1 MIYERAKLPRT
12 QLVATDVIKIG
23 TLPSCHVQLSHRRVA
38 KVHAIIEVR
47 SPAVHTG
54 VRTDEQR
61 ALGAKLRRGRVRG
74 VRAETTRIVPGR
86 SHNTWVPRRLVGESH
101 RT

>member
-23 TLPSCHVQLSHRRVA
+23 TLPSCHVQLSDRRVA

-54 VRTDEQR
+54 VRMSSSPGPVKSGGLFRQMKAAPTFC
-61 ALGAKLRRGRVRG
+61 AASAK
-74 VRAETTRIVPGR
+74 PG
-86 SHNTWVPRRLVGESH
+86 
-101 RT
+101 